1 MGAINCPVKNG
12 PEWQRLLK
20 QVGPQMA
27 NIVYIYH
34 KQELPEIKT
43 LTQTKTELKFKS
55 RVEDFAPISRRI
67 KKYNQKN
74 RTAHYFT
81 KNRIYGN
88 TFELELH
95 LIYLPVN
102 IEKQRQRKESISRHY
117 RVDNIDKKA
126 FTELYPDNNVKDV
139 QTNPVRPNR
148 PFGMDGSMDRNIQTV
163 DSEGNVVHPDNINDE
178 DYLPTVKPGVQDLFE
193 NNNELFSIGTQKQYS
208 DYLDTVFP
216 NSKIKDIVYH
226 GTNNIGFD
234 NFSKEL
240 LGSNTNAPSAKK
252 GFFFAGNK
260 DASMEYFQEG
270 KSRNYNTDDEY
281 YDDLIGPN
289 HKPLNDIESIDDHM
303 SLYLSELHTD
313 LFMSLEM
320 ARRKGSD
327 QKEIDRINKFYANE
341 IKNYENEIKN
351 TRIKNTK
358 IYSILLN
365 SLNPSITDYNY
376 SRKRVQTYASI
387 IEEAQEKNKDS
398 VILKNTYDPVLTDI
412 YVMFEPEQIRILG
425 SKEDV
430 RGFKDFV
437 KNTTVSTTADED
449 FLLPTASKN
458 VTQVEKLRRKKL
470 ELDLSKTKDTL
481 SKTTDPTTIKELLA
495 KIEDLKRKIDV
506 NNQNIIV
513 STNINT
519 FEDILIF
526 ADSQLK
532 DVTELLSKDTISAEN
547 ILFAE
552 RVLNLWR
559 KAGDFTTNENE
570 HIILDEDEFNS
581 PEIEDAFRL
590 RAVNAETLERKL
602 NKVREEHIIAFVR
615 QYTNTNMSKEDIFKY
630 LKDSGKLSSL
640 VLNLGTHEDAL
651 LQTIYAAI
659 ESANIKAQM
668 EAQTHWETFDRL
680 TDKVLPK
687 LKSMGNSN
695 PWRAFEQTTDSGKGT
710 GKLVHRFSTE
720 FFEQINKLRYQAF
733 SKKDAVTGKD
743 KINKKEVEAYYD
755 WLNKNTITFDAR
767 KLFTDEQLNAGHFD
781 DKFLFTYSTFTDNDK
796 ANHIAELKQ
805 QLGEKGYEFYHS
817 RLEKKFEKF
826 KLDREVAWSNIE
838 EKELS
843 QGDKE
848 QLFIDWNKENS
859 PFWGS
864 ELIENPSMRL
874 KPDAKSFY
882 KANGVNNY
890 SYQVPKKLIDNKKT
904 KWYDSNFEKI
914 ENDSDLLEYYNNMLD
929 TLKQMKSFLP
939 KDKQSLMGITDI
951 PKMKASLVDNF
962 SEKGVMMGIKPL
974 WDAFQKMKTT
984 TDLSTIENRDVDP
997 WDGQV
1002 DKSINVQFIE
1012 DTKQK
1017 VNAIVKTDVLQ
1028 YRLENNGTDPST
1040 EKLKEFRENARQ
1052 KLSQDNS
1059 FDLTKIMKAYTLM
1072 ALGYKHKSV
1081 IESHIKLVEK
1091 AFKNKEEIITNKA
1104 GIPKLND
1111 LGEVETKKD
1120 GLVNMKSQLEHY
1132 TNAMYWGTG
1141 SRKVEGVSKT
1151 KAYTT
1156 EEKARLKEL
1165 QSLIEKA
1172 VEEKDILHLQS
1183 EIDSLGGFVAG
1194 SAIGDMV
1201 LKFMTYR
1208 GLAYNVGSAFSN
1220 LGFGIISNIIQ
1231 SSDGRNFTQ
1240 PQMRKAYLLS
1250 INSIGKNLTLGKWEG
1265 LDQNA
1270 LKIRTLMDKWDLLKT
1285 SNNEMYETSTKSTV
1299 KKGLGRFGP
1308 MSLQER
1314 TEYLNYAPV
1323 MIATMMNLK
1332 QAKDSEGNEVSM
1344 WDAMDVNGQLKEGFT
1359 SEFDEVKT
1367 ILKIRRIIQLAHG
1380 DYSSSLQVKETITG
1394 RALSQFRT
1402 WMFEGFADRFRE
1414 EKKDEIL
1421 SYGNDEAY
1429 MNKGRYRSYTKGQL
1443 TTAGATLGTTILP
1456 GIGTALG
1463 AGAGFLVGK
1472 FFGMQ
1477 TEQSGLSDT
1486 LFTLKQLARK
1496 LAFKKTQFDE
1506 RGFSKVDSANMRKNM
1521 TELYIL
1527 MGVAGVALMITAMGG
1542 DDDEEKAP
1550 AANFLLNQMSRMH
1563 TDIAFY
1569 SNPLEFEKLTK
1580 SSVPIMSLI
1589 TDSKD
1594 WFVDVSK
1601 LYDEDSENDVFQS
1614 GPFKG
1619 MSKLMIQSGEV
1630 LPGSAQVIKTIRSSS
1645 QIY

>member
-1 MGAINCPVKNG
+1 MGAINCPNQNT
-12 PEWQRLLK
+12 PEWIMLEE
-20 QVGPQMA
+20 QVGHDMA
-27 NIVYIYH
+27 HFVYLYH
-34 KQELPEIKT
+34 GQSLPEIKSWDK
-43 LTQTKTELKFKS
+43 TKRELMF
-55 RVEDFAPISRRI
+55 RPNEENLARISSNVKNYNRR
-67 KKYNQKN
+67 NG
-74 RTAHYFT
+74 TAHYFT
-81 KNRIYGN
+81 KTKSYGN
-88 TFELELH
+88 TFDLKLH
-95 LIYLPVN
+95 LVYLPVN
-102 IEKQRQRKESISRHY
+102 VEKQRQKKEFISDEY
-117 RVDNIDKKA
+117 KVGDIDKVA
-126 FTELYPDNNVKDV
+126 FTELYPETNVKDV
-139 QTNPVRPNR
+139 YENPSIN
-148 PFGMDGSMDRNIQTV
+148 FDQNIQTV
-163 DSEGNVVHPDNINDE
+163 DSEGNVVHPDNIDNE
-178 DYLPTVKPGVQDLFE
+178 DY
-193 NNNELFSIGTQKQYS
+193 
-208 DYLDTVFP
+208 
-216 NSKIKDIVYH
+216 
-226 GTNNIGFD
+226 
-234 NFSKEL
+234 
-240 LGSNTNAPSAKK
+240 
-252 GFFFAGNK
+252 
-260 DASMEYFQEG
+260 
-270 KSRNYNTDDEY
+270 
-281 YDDLIGPN
+281 
-289 HKPLNDIESIDDHM
+289 
-303 SLYLSELHTD
+303 
-313 LFMSLEM
+313 
-320 ARRKGSD
+320 
-327 QKEIDRINKFYANE
+327 
-341 IKNYENEIKN
+341 
-351 TRIKNTK
+351 
-358 IYSILLN
+358 
-365 SLNPSITDYNY
+365 
-376 SRKRVQTYASI
+376 
-387 IEEAQEKNKDS
+387 
-398 VILKNTYDPVLTDI
+398 
-412 YVMFEPEQIRILG
+412 
-425 SKEDV
+425 
-430 RGFKDFV
+430 
-437 KNTTVSTTADED
+437 
-449 FLLPTASKN
+449 LLPTASKN

-481 SKTTDPTTIKELLA
+481 SKTTDPTTVKELLG
-495 KIEDLKRKIDV
+495 KIEDLKRKIDI

-519 FEDILIF
+519 FEDILVF

-532 DVTELLSKDTISAEN
+532 DVTELLSKESISAEN

-559 KAGDFTTNENE
+559 KAGDFTTDEDK
-570 HIILDEDEFNS
+570 HIILDADEFNS

-602 NKVREEHIIAFVR
+602 NKIREEHIIAFVR
-615 QYTNTNMSKEDIFKY
+615 QYTNTNMSKEEIFKY

-651 LQTIYAAI
+651 LSTIYAAI

-680 TDKVLPK
+680 TTKVLPK

-710 GKLVHRFSTE
+710 GKLVHRFSTD

-733 SKKDAVTGKD
+733 SKKDAVTGKE

-767 KLFTDEQLNAGHFD
+767 KLFIDEHLNENHFD
-781 DKFLFTYSTFTDNDK
+781 DKFLFTYSKFTDNDK

-805 QLGEKGYEFYHS
+805 QLGEKGYEFYYT

-838 EKELS
+838 EKDLS

-874 KPDAKSFY
+874 KPDAKSYY

-890 SYQVPKKLIDNKKT
+890 SYQVPKKLIDGKKT

-914 ENDSDLLEYYNNMLD
+914 ENDSDLLEYYNHMID

-939 KDKQSLMGITDI
+939 KDKQDLMGMTDI
-951 PKMKASLVDNF
+951 PKMKTSLIENF
-962 SEKGVMMGIKPL
+962 SKKGTMMGIKPL
-974 WDAFQKMKTT
+974 WDVFQQMKTT

-997 WDGQV
+997 LTGEV
-1002 DKSINVQFIE
+1002 NKSINVQFIE

-1017 VNAIVKTDVLQ
+1017 VNAIVKTNVLQ
-1028 YRLENNGTDPST
+1028 YRLENNGNDPSS

-1081 IESHIKLVEK
+1081 IESNIKLVEK
-1091 AFKNKEEIITNKA
+1091 AFKSKEEIITNKA

-1172 VEEKDILHLQS
+1172 VEEKDILHLQE

-1194 SAIGDMV
+1194 SAIGDMA

-1220 LGFGIISNIIQ
+1220 LGFGVISNIIQ

-1240 PQMRKAYLLS
+1240 PQMRKAYMLS

-1285 SNNEMYETSTKSTV
+1285 SNNELYETSTKSTI

-1332 QAKDSEGNEVSM
+1332 QAKDSEGNEISM
-1344 WDAMDVNGQLKEGFT
+1344 WEAMDVNGQLKEGYT
-1359 SEFDEVKT
+1359 SDFDEVKT

-1421 SYGNDEAY
+1421 SYGSDEAY
-1429 MNKGRYRSYTKGQL
+1429 MNKGRYRSYTQGQL
-1443 TTAGATLGTTILP
+1443 TTAGATLGTTIMP

-1521 TELYIL
+1521 TELYVL
-1527 MGVAGVALMITAMGG
+1527 MAVAGVALMITAMGG
-1542 DDDEEKAP
+1542 DDEEDKAP

-1619 MSKLMIQSGEV
+1619 MNKLLIQSGEV
-1630 LPGSAQVIKTIRSSS
+1630 IPGSAQVIKTIRSSS